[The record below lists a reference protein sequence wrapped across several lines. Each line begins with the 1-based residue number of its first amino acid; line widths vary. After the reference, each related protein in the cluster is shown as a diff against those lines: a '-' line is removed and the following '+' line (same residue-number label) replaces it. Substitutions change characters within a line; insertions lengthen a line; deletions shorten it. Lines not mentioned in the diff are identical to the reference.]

1 MEAWSLETAEL
12 GVDRTGQREFF
23 KRMGVYKKAPRD
35 VAKKMSCKVIT
46 RKCVD
51 TNKGYSSGQTI
62 EGGLLVAR

>member
-1 MEAWSLETAEL
+1 MEAWNLETAEL
-12 GVDRTGQREFF
+12 GVDRRGQKEFF

-51 TNKGYSSGQTI
+51 TTKGDSSGQTI